1 MRVPQL
7 LRHLVHPD
15 EGVVLV
21 VPVPGAQ
28 HHPVL
33 VRLQLA
39 SLLQGAVG
47 GSHDPALRHE
57 ASPTECLVVPRQ
69 AGDRQLL
76 LDVSPFTG
84 FGEHRQPGVLVP
96 HRLFTSNDLR
106 RGSKDPAS
114 VRPFLSGGETFLS
127 RSFPVQ
133 VHLVADL
140 IEGQKESP
148 VWRRVHWMGSKKP
161 GI

>member
-1 MRVPQL
+1 M
-7 LRHLVHPD
+7 LVI
-15 EGVVLV
+15 
-21 VPVPGAQ
+21 PVPGSED
-28 HHPVL
+28 HPVL

-47 GSHDPALRHE
+47 GSHDPALGHE

-96 HRLFTSNDLR
+96 PRLFTSNDLR
-106 RGSKDPAS
+106 RGAKDPAS

-127 RSFPVQ
+127 RSFPAQVHLVHPVQ